1 MKYTLFIPIFLISL
15 ITFGQNS
22 KPYVIYSGK
31 IKNTK
36 ETAIRVTNFDSSYTK
51 DIAIDA
57 SGNFRDTLFISEP
70 GCFFFQSG
78 KSYSTMFLKFGDN
91 LKFYTD
97 ADDFFNSMK
106 FSGQGSELNNFSVA
120 IKQLRGTLIVDPKA
134 YFVVP
139 LADFLV
145 KLEKHREILLAF
157 LENSTIK
164 GEEKQIQKNII
175 EQQHLLTKNNY
186 DKFVFFH
193 TKVHPVLPSNYY
205 DEVKKLNLDDDVS
218 FKNNKDFRV
227 LVVENFLLTSKEA
240 LEKDPSLTILEFTK
254 NKVKDI
260 KSLSVRESIVS
271 MLFKQMNINNKNYKS
286 DYTEI
291 MAMLTTPNLK
301 EKLTARYNGVTA
313 TKPEMP
319 SFDFN
324 YENHKGGNTSLS
336 DFKGKL
342 VYIEIWATWCGPC
355 INEQPALTQ
364 LIKDFKGKNIE
375 FVSVS
380 IDIKNDY
387 QKWRIMVEKNKVGGV
402 QLISDKSL
410 QSDFMKAF
418 SVGLIPRS
426 ILLDE
431 NGKIIN
437 PHAPRPSD
445 SETKRYIDSLLQ
457 KTSVMQMN

>member
-1 MKYTLFIPIFLISL
+1 MKYALFLPIFLISL
-15 ITFGQNS
+15 VAFAQNN
-22 KPYVIYSGK
+22 KPYVVYSGT
-31 IKNTK
+31 IKNTN
-36 ETAIRVTNFDSSYTK
+36 ETSIRVLNFDSSYK
-51 DIAIDA
+51 RDIAIDA
-57 SGNFRDTLFISEP
+57 KGNFRDTLFIEEP
-70 GCFFFQSG
+70 GCFFFQFG
-78 KSYSTMFLKFGDN
+78 KSYSSMFLKYGDN
-91 LKFYTD
+91 LHVNID
-97 ADDFFNSMK
+97 ANDFFNSIK
-106 FSGQGSELNNFSVA
+106 YSGKGSELNNFSVS

-139 LADFLV
+139 LADFLI
-145 KLEKHREILLAF
+145 KIEKHREILLAF

-186 DKFVFFH
+186 DKFNFFH
-193 TKVHPVLPSNYY
+193 TKVHPDLPSNYY
-205 DEVKKLNLDDDVS
+205 DEVKNLNLDDDVS
-218 FKNNKDFRV
+218 FKNNKDFRA

-240 LEKDPSLTILEFTK
+240 LEKNLNLTILEFTK

-260 KSLSVRESIVS
+260 KSRSVRESIVS

-291 MAMLTTPNLK
+291 MAMLTSENLK

-324 YENHKGGNTSLS
+324 YENHKGGNTTLA
-336 DFKGKL
+336 DLKGKL

-355 INEQPALTQ
+355 LQEQPALTQ
-364 LIKDFKGKNIE
+364 LIKDYKEKNIE
-375 FVSVS
+375 FVSIS

-387 QKWRIMVEKNKVGGV
+387 TKWRDMVVKNKVGGV
-402 QLISDKSL
+402 QLIADKSL

-418 SVGLIPRS
+418 SVGLIPRT

-431 NGKIIN
+431 NGNIIN
-437 PHAPRPSD
+437 PHAPRPSAT
-445 SETKRYIDSLLQ
+445 ETRAYLDSLLQ
-457 KTSVMQMN
+457 KNAPVRMN